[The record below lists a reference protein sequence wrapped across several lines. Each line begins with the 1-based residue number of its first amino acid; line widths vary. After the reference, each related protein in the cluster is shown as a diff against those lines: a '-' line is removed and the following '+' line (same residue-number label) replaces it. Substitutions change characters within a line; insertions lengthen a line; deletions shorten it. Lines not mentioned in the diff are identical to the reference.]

1 MKYGC
6 IGERL
11 SHSFSREI
19 HSLLADYPYE
29 LREVARDEL
38 DSFMKEVNFCAL
50 NVTIPYK
57 EAVIPYL
64 DEIDEHA
71 SLIGAVNTV
80 VNRNGKLYGF
90 NTDFYGMVSLFE
102 HAGID
107 ASGKKALVLGSG
119 GTSKTARAVLCHL
132 GAGEIVTV
140 GRVARGGIID
150 YGTAEKEHTD
160 AEIIVNTTPLGMYPN
175 VDACPIDLSR
185 FASLEG
191 VIDAIYNPL
200 RTRLILEAKKRGI
213 KTEGGLYMLVAQAV
227 RASEIF
233 LDKTYPRGTVERI
246 YKKILLQK
254 ENIVLIGM
262 PASGK
267 STVGRI
273 LGERLD
279 REALDTDEL
288 IISEEGCDIPTIF
301 RELGEGGFR
310 NIECRIVNN
319 CSLLSGKILATGGGV
334 VLNPTN
340 IEHLKQNGKI
350 YFIDR
355 PLHLLVPTED
365 RPLASDKAAIEKR
378 FMERYDI
385 YLSSSDKRIIADK
398 DAPLVA
404 EEIIKDFYTL

>member
-6 IGERL
+6 IGEKL

-29 LREVARDEL
+29 LCEVARDEL
-38 DSFMKEVNFCAL
+38 DAFMKKADFCAI

-64 DEIDEHA
+64 DQIDEHA
-71 SLIGAVNTV
+71 KLIGAVNTV
-80 VNRNGKLYGF
+80 VKRGGRLYGF
-90 NTDFYGMVSLFE
+90 NTDFYGMLSLFE
-102 HAGID
+102 HAGIEPK
-107 ASGKKALVLGSG
+107 GKKALVLGSG
-119 GTSKTARAVLCHL
+119 GTAKTARTVLSYL
-132 GAGEIVTV
+132 GAGQIITV
-140 GRVARGGIID
+140 GRVARDGIID
-150 YGTAEKEHTD
+150 YEKAEKEHRD

-175 VDACPIDLSR
+175 VDACPIDLSL
-185 FASLEG
+185 FGSLEG

-213 KTEGGLYMLVAQAV
+213 KAEGGLYMLVAQGV

-233 LDKTYPRGTVERI
+233 LDTTYPLGTVEKI
-246 YKKILLQK
+246 YKKILLDK

-262 PASGK
+262 PSSGK
-267 STVGRI
+267 STVGGLLKEKI
-273 LGERLD
+273 G
-279 REALDTDEL
+279 RELLDTDEL
-288 IISEEGCDIPTIF
+288 IKREQGCDIPRIF
-301 RELGEGGFR
+301 SELGEGGFR

-334 VLNPTN
+334 VLNPMN

-355 PLHLLVPTED
+355 PLELLVPTED
-365 RPLASDKAAIEKR
+365 RPLASDRAAIEKR
-378 FMERYDI
+378 FLERYDL
-385 YLSSSDKRIIADK
+385 YLSSSDKRIVADK
-398 DAPLVA
+398 DASLVA
-404 EEIIKDFYTL
+404 EEIIKDFYSL